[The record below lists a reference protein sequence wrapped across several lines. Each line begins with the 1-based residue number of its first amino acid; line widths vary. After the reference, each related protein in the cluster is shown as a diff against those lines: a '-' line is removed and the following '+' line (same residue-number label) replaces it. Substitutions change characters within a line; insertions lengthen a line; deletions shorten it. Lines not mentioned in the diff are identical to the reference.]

1 MAATRIVGKNARM
14 YVNDIALY
22 LRAFEME
29 NTMEL
34 NTEEATA
41 FGVDWQEFEL
51 IDGTVSMGINAFM
64 DSTRPPDDTSDLVTD
79 AAYINTFQA
88 DGGNVFKSDP
98 IVPLIFVP
106 NNTAVAGDKAFFM
119 DSILG
124 SLAIS
129 APRSGLQRLRGR
141 FQGAQS
147 LRAGL
152 IIAQTE
158 ASFSTGDNFL
168 PVPTTGIDVGI
179 NAAITSSS
187 IANPTVITTA
197 TPHGIKTGQTVTI
210 EGHITAVPDINGT
223 HIATR
228 TGATT
233 LTIPVNVTTGGT
245 GGTITNSLGTAVA
258 YCVYKKTGSTNVVLD
273 LEDSVATGGP
283 YATSSL
289 FPLFAGIS
297 ADYRE
302 DTVDAGKRFHRIRIN
317 LVSGPETL
325 GIIVVSTNIRPA

>member
-14 YVNDIALY
+14 YVGDVALY
-22 LRAFEME
+22 LRMFEME

-41 FGVDWQEFEL
+41 FGVDWQEFAL
-51 IDGTVSMGINAFM
+51 IDGTVSMGVNAFM
-64 DSTRPPDDTSDLVTD
+64 DETRPPDDTSDLVTD
-79 AAYINTFQA
+79 AAYVNTFQA
-88 DGGNVFKSDP
+88 DGGSVFKSDP
-98 IVPLIFVP
+98 EVPIIFVP
-106 NNTAVAGDKAFFM
+106 GNTAAAGDKAFFM

-124 SLAIS
+124 SVAIA
-129 APRSGLQRLRGR
+129 APRGGLQRLRGR
-141 FQGAQS
+141 FEGSQS
-147 LRAGL
+147 LRAGF

-158 ASFSTGDNFL
+158 FAFSSGDNFL

-187 IANPTVITTA
+187 VANPTVITTT

-210 EGHITAVPDINGT
+210 EGHSGSTPPINGT

-228 TGATT
+228 TGAST
-233 LTIPVNVTTGGT
+233 LTIPVNVTVGGT
-245 GGTITNSLGTAVA
+245 GGTITNSLGTAIA
-258 YCVYKKTGSTNVVLD
+258 YCVYKKTGSADVILD

-317 LVSGPETL
+317 LSSGPETL
-325 GIIVVSTNIRPA
+325 GIVVVSTNIRPA